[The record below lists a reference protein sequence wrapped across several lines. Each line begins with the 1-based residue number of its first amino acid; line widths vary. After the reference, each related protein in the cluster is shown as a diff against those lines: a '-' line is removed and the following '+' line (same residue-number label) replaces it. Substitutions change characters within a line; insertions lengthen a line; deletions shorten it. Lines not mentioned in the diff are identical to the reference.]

1 MSVFSSVDFYNHERL
16 VFCQDA
22 SSGLN
27 AIIALHSTALGPAA
41 GGCRMWEYEN
51 ETNAISDALRLSQAM
66 SYKNAMAELPLGG
79 GKTVIIGDPNKTK
92 TNHLFHALGKCIE
105 QLGGDYITGEDVGT
119 SVNDMEII
127 ATQTRYVSG
136 LPKEKGRAGGDPSP
150 KTAYGVYLSILA
162 AVRYQTDEPDRTD
175 ISGIRIAVQGL
186 GSVGHYL
193 CRHLHEAGAELFVSD
208 INGHRVDA
216 ICAELRATRVAAEQI
231 LYQEVDVLS
240 PCALGAILNQYSI
253 PRIKASIVAGAA
265 NNQLATQADG
275 RLLADRGILYAPDY
289 VINAGG
295 VINNAY
301 EYLHLGSEQD
311 VMEQISK
318 IGPRLTEIFEL
329 ANDNNQPTN
338 EIADN
343 LAQQYLAKQ
352 GNNIANIV

>member
-1 MSVFSSVDFYNHERL
+1 M
-16 VFCQDA
+16 
-22 SSGLN
+22 
-27 AIIALHSTALGPAA
+27 
-41 GGCRMWEYEN
+41 
-51 ETNAISDALRLSQAM
+51 
-66 SYKNAMAELPLGG
+66 
-79 GKTVIIGDPNKTK
+79 
-92 TNHLFHALGKCIE
+92 
-105 QLGGDYITGEDVGT
+105 
-119 SVNDMEII
+119 
-127 ATQTRYVSG
+127 
-136 LPKEKGRAGGDPSP
+136 
-150 KTAYGVYLSILA
+150 
-162 AVRYQTDEPDRTD
+162 
-175 ISGIRIAVQGL
+175 
-186 GSVGHYL
+186 
-193 CRHLHEAGAELFVSD
+193 FVSD

-329 ANDNNQPTN
+329 ANDNYQPTN